1 MLNANDLR
9 VNRARRHEMERAARR
24 QNRASDARPQPREPK
39 RSSWARLAALF
50 V

>member
-9 VNRARRHEMERAARR
+9 VNRARRQELERAAR
-24 QNRASDARPQPREPK
+24 QQGKASDARPQPRQPK